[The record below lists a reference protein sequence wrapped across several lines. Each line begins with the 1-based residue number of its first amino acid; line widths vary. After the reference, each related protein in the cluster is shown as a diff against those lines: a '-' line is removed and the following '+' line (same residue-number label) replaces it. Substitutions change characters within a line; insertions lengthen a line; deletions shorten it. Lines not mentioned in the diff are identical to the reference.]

1 MTEVTNVIQQ
11 LRQSEIEKEISMK
24 KSERLNDMI
33 RYLNSH
39 EYFNLSD
46 LMTTY
51 NISKSTALRD
61 ISSLEQL
68 GMPIFAEHGRHGRYG
83 ILKNRLL
90 SPIIFTID
98 EVYALYFAMLTLE
111 SYESTPF
118 HLSVHKLNEKFE
130 NCLSNNQIQQIHK
143 MKKVLQ
149 FEVNQHNNV
158 SRFLDKI
165 LKSILNE
172 NSCRIQYLKIN
183 EQKSYHVQFF
193 KISARF
199 GQWYATG
206 IEFKTNKYRV
216 FRCDRITFIEEQ
228 DMNPHFSIDELL
240 SRSLAIY
247 QSKESI
253 DFEVEVLAQA
263 KDIFD
268 KEHYP
273 SMKLEIGH
281 KTVIKGFYNPGEE
294 EFIANYFMRYGNSVL
309 SVSPE
314 SLKQIIQD
322 KVENLFN
329 HYQKL

>member
-1 MTEVTNVIQQ
+1 
-11 LRQSEIEKEISMK
+11 MK

-33 RYLNSH
+33 RYLNSR

-46 LMTTY
+46 LMAKY

-111 SYESTPF
+111 SYQSTPF

-165 LKSILNE
+165 LKSILTE
-172 NSCRIQYLKIN
+172 SSCKIHYLKNN

-206 IEFKTNKYRV
+206 IQLNTNKYRV
-216 FRCDRITFIEEQ
+216 FRCDRISFIEEQ
-228 DMNPHFSIDELL
+228 GMKSHYSLDELIHH
-240 SRSLAIY
+240 SLEIY
-247 QSKESI
+247 QSEKSI
-253 DFEVEVLAQA
+253 DFEVEISAQA
-263 KDIFD
+263 KDIFY

-273 SMKLEIGH
+273 SMKIEIGN
-281 KTVIKGFYNPGEE
+281 KTVVKGFYNAGEE
-294 EFIANYFMRYGNSVL
+294 EFIANYFMRYGHSVI
-309 SVSPE
+309 SVKPY

-322 KVENLFN
+322 KVESLFN

>member
-1 MTEVTNVIQQ
+1 
-11 LRQSEIEKEISMK
+11 MK

-33 RYLNSH
+33 RYLNSR

-46 LMTTY
+46 LMAKY

-98 EVYALYFAMLTLE
+98 EIYALYFAMLTLE
-111 SYESTPF
+111 SYQSTPF

-149 FEVNQHNNV
+149 FEVNQHTNV
-158 SRFLDKI
+158 SHFLDKI

-172 NSCRIQYLKIN
+172 SSCKIQYLKNN
-183 EQKSYHVQFF
+183 EQKSYNVQFF
-193 KISARF
+193 KISAKF

-206 IEFKTNKYRV
+206 IEFDTHKYRV
-216 FRCDRITFIEEQ
+216 FRCDKITFIEEELNSQ
-228 DMNPHFSIDELL
+228 FSFDELIC
-240 SRSLAIY
+240 RSLEIY
-247 QSKESI
+247 QSEKSI
-253 DFEVEVLAQA
+253 DFEVEILAQA
-263 KDIFD
+263 KDIFY

-273 SMKLEIGH
+273 SMKIEIGD
-281 KTVIKGFYNPGEE
+281 KTVVKGFYNPGEE
-294 EFIANYFMRYGNSVL
+294 EFIANYFMRYGHSVK
-309 SVSPE
+309 SVKPE

-322 KVENLFN
+322 KVESLFS

>member
-1 MTEVTNVIQQ
+1 
-11 LRQSEIEKEISMK
+11 MK

-33 RYLNSH
+33 RYLNSR

-46 LMTTY
+46 LMAKY

-111 SYESTPF
+111 SYQSTPF

-149 FEVNQHNNV
+149 FEVNQHHNV

-172 NSCRIQYLKIN
+172 SSCKIQYLKKN

-206 IEFKTNKYRV
+206 IEFDTHKFKV
-216 FRCDRITFIEEQ
+216 FRCDKITFIEELNSQ
-228 DMNPHFSIDELL
+228 LSIDELI
-240 SRSLAIY
+240 SRSLEIY
-247 QSKESI
+247 QSKKSI
-253 DFEVEVLAQA
+253 DFEVEILAQA
-263 KDIFD
+263 KDIFY

-273 SMKLEIGH
+273 SMKLEIDD
-281 KTVIKGFYNPGEE
+281 KTVVKGFYNPGEE
-294 EFIANYFMRYGNSVL
+294 EFIANYFMRYGHSVI
-309 SVSPE
+309 SVRPE

-322 KVENLFN
+322 KIESLFN